1 MKLLLTFLKHK
12 QILVPGYQFIFR
24 RLSSNKPQ
32 GHHLAPERGL
42 DHFTCVSSATCK
54 IYQDRKKPFC
64 STLQSGMAL
73 SCEMDTGPYPT
84 NNINENLIIPKDSKN
99 VK

>member
-32 GHHLAPERGL
+32 GLHLAPEQGL
-42 DHFTCVSSATCK
+42 DHYTYVSSAMCK
-54 IYQDRKKPFC
+54 IYQDKNEPCC
-64 STLQSGMAL
+64 SALQNGMAL
-73 SCEMDTGPYPT
+73 S
-84 NNINENLIIPKDSKN
+84 
-99 VK
+99 